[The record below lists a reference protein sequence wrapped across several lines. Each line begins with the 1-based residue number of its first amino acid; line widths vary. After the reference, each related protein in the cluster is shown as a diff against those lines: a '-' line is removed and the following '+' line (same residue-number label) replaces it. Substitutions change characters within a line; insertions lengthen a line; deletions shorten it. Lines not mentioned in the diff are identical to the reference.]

1 MVERDRKTVEEL
13 YISMKIQVLIATATV
28 AWGVNFPTHL
38 VVVKGT
44 EFYDG
49 KLKRY
54 VDMPITDVVC
64 FHFSFSFFPPN
75 FLLFS
80 FHFPICHFLT
90 FNFPHSIFKYFI
102 LFYNYLGYV

>member
-1 MVERDRKTVEEL
+1 MVERDRRTVEEL
-13 YISMKIQVLIATATV
+13 YVSMKIQVLIATATV

-54 VDMPITDVVC
+54 VDMPITDVVSLREM
-64 FHFSFSFFPPN
+64 FD
-75 FLLFS
+75 
-80 FHFPICHFLT
+80 
-90 FNFPHSIFKYFI
+90 
-102 LFYNYLGYV
+102 